1 MSSFIKP
8 KNMLES
14 VNEEGL
20 EHNSDLTMVANG
32 LILAALKAEEQ
43 EGACGDVQQEREA
56 DPEGGQEHGADGAAT
71 PGNKHPYTYIYIYI

>member
-32 LILAALKAEEQ
+32 LILAALKAEE
-43 EGACGDVQQEREA
+43 
-56 DPEGGQEHGADGAAT
+56 
-71 PGNKHPYTYIYIYI
+71 